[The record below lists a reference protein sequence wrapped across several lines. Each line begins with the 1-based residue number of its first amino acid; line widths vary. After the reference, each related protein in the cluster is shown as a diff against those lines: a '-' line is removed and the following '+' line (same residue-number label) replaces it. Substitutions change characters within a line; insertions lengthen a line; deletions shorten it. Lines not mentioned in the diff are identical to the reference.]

1 MLWTGR
7 KREAR
12 PNGVLLRSCKLGG
25 PTGAERMARRMMSLT
40 TASDLASLFETL
52 SDPTRVRI
60 IAALIEGETGFA
72 ELVAG
77 IGLTDSAVSHQLR
90 GLRDRRLIR
99 TRKQGR
105 NVFIRL
111 DDDHVVE
118 MFRRGLDHVRHR

>member
-1 MLWTGR
+1 
-7 KREAR
+7 
-12 PNGVLLRSCKLGG
+12 
-25 PTGAERMARRMMSLT
+25 MARRMMSLT

-72 ELVAG
+72 ELAEG

-111 DDDHVVE
+111 DDAHVVE
-118 MFRRGLDHVRHR
+118 LFERGLDHVRHR